1 MLQNKIY
8 QNYFLE
14 IIKLFITILLSLSLI
29 AWTVRAVNFL
39 DLIVD
44 SGYPIITYFEYSVLN
59 LFGIVS
65 KFIPL
70 SFLLT
75 ITIFIIRQIQENEL
89 IILWTSGVKKIQIV
103 NLFFQ
108 ISIIVTIFHLIFS
121 IFLAPAALNKSRQL
135 LSNENLISILP
146 TFKIQK
152 FSDSFKD
159 LTFIIDN
166 KYENKI
172 SNIFLHD
179 ESDNLKN
186 IVTNEDGNTSTTIIA
201 KNGIVEAKQLIL
213 FDGIIISTKDNIEN
227 DIVTFEQIKVNLSAL
242 TNTTIKQPKIQ
253 ETSTLKLLGCA
264 NNNFFNDRNC
274 EGNFKKE
281 TLPTLNRRI
290 ILPLFIPLITLIS
303 SLLLI
308 KNKKNIWYNKISIFG
323 YAFFILLYA
332 ELIIR
337 FTGKNFL
344 IASIFILSPFILSLI
359 TYFFIRLQFLKET
372 KIYA

>member
-1 MLQNKIY
+1 M
-8 QNYFLE
+8 
-14 IIKLFITILLSLSLI
+14 
-29 AWTVRAVNFL
+29 
-39 DLIVD
+39 
-44 SGYPIITYFEYSVLN
+44 
-59 LFGIVS
+59 
-65 KFIPL
+65 
-70 SFLLT
+70 
-75 ITIFIIRQIQENEL
+75 
-89 IILWTSGVKKIQIV
+89 
-103 NLFFQ
+103 
-108 ISIIVTIFHLIFS
+108 
-121 IFLAPAALNKSRQL
+121 
-135 LSNENLISILP
+135 
-146 TFKIQK
+146 
-152 FSDSFKD
+152 
-159 LTFIIDN
+159 TFIIDN

-201 KNGIVEAKQLIL
+201 KNGIVETKQLIL

-359 TYFFIRLQFLKET
+359 TYFFTRLQFLKET

>member
-1 MLQNKIY
+1 MDFWSKKNS
-8 QNYFLE
+8 N
-14 IIKLFITILLSLSLI
+14 
-29 AWTVRAVNFL
+29 
-39 DLIVD
+39 
-44 SGYPIITYFEYSVLN
+44 
-59 LFGIVS
+59 S
-65 KFIPL
+65 KFI
-70 SFLLT
+70 
-75 ITIFIIRQIQENEL
+75 
-89 IILWTSGVKKIQIV
+89 
-103 NLFFQ
+103 FQ

>member
-1 MLQNKIY
+1 MFFCVIYSDCHNLYNLPNWVESYICSNIQDFNVKFTIIKPLIELLYECIIYIQNTTMLQNKIY

-44 SGYPIITYFEYSVLN
+44 SGYPIKTYFEYSVLN

-201 KNGIVEAKQLIL
+201 KME
-213 FDGIIISTKDNIEN
+213 
-227 DIVTFEQIKVNLSAL
+227 
-242 TNTTIKQPKIQ
+242 
-253 ETSTLKLLGCA
+253 
-264 NNNFFNDRNC
+264 
-274 EGNFKKE
+274 
-281 TLPTLNRRI
+281 
-290 ILPLFIPLITLIS
+290 
-303 SLLLI
+303 
-308 KNKKNIWYNKISIFG
+308 
-323 YAFFILLYA
+323 
-332 ELIIR
+332 
-337 FTGKNFL
+337 
-344 IASIFILSPFILSLI
+344 
-359 TYFFIRLQFLKET
+359 
-372 KIYA
+372 

>member
-44 SGYPIITYFEYSVLN
+44 SGYPIKTYFEYSVLN

-201 KNGIVEAKQLIL
+201 KNGIVETKQLIL